1 MNSRHKYD
9 LLGENGRIEI
19 VAAGEKSGTGQRGAR
34 VHQGDW
40 PAEVESELF
49 LKMKKYIFVKA

>member
-1 MNSRHKYD
+1 MISRHQQNKYD

-34 VHQGDW
+34 VHQG
-40 PAEVESELF
+40 AEVESELF
-49 LKMKKYIFVKA
+49 LKMKKIYL

>member
-1 MNSRHKYD
+1 MISRHQQNKYD

-34 VHQGDW
+34 VH
-40 PAEVESELF
+40 
-49 LKMKKYIFVKA
+49 